1 MQMIGA
7 AEFMKTASGP
17 GSVQL
22 LTTAPAGAGIRMPLD
37 EEGGDEGS
45 AEQKRFAVAAD
56 RQARQNARRLKP
68 APAPRNGSIPRR
80 RCKRRIKPPG

>member
-56 RQARQNARRLKP
+56 RQARQNARRPKP
-68 APAPRNGSIPRR
+68 APAPRNGSIP
-80 RCKRRIKPPG
+80 PTPL